1 MSAVGSI
8 GVAELMVILCA
19 CCVPVIVVAGVVIGL
34 LVFIARRRPEPALE
48 PAPPQASVPTPRVD
62 PLDDRD
68 ADPSPRAKAVTVS
81 DLALKSC
88 PSCGADNPADNS
100 FCEYCGA
107 SLGEK

>member
-8 GVAELMVILCA
+8 GVAELIVILCA
-19 CCVPVIVVAGVVIGL
+19 CCVPIIVAAGVVIGL
-34 LVFIARRRPEPALE
+34 LVFIARRRPEPALQQT
-48 PAPPQASVPTPRVD
+48 PPRAPVPFPEVK
-62 PLDDRD
+62 PVDDRD